1 MGVGC
6 QGPWEETVLYN
17 KTMLVEEEIWST
29 WQKLTGDSGIQHWEG
44 ATWHC
49 VKFNLACLWCLH
61 SWLLT
66 TYYTPCQLSI
76 LLFLPSHFFYHNP
89 VYQPKKRKIPF
100 SFLLFLKIIYLSIY
114 LFIFSPPNSFVSN
127 SPTQRIFLNK

>member
-6 QGPWEETVLYN
+6 KVLEKKQFYIT
-17 KTMLVEEEIWST
+17 KPKLEEEEIWST

-49 VKFNLACLWCLH
+49 VKFNLACLWWLH
-61 SWLLT
+61 SWPLA

-76 LLFLPSHFFYHNP
+76 LLFLPSHFLP
-89 VYQPKKRKIPF
+89 QPSSISTQEKKNA
-100 SFLLFLKIIYLSIY
+100 LFLSSIIYF
-114 LFIFSPPNSFVSN
+114 FIFLIYFFPPNSFVSN
-127 SPTQRIFLNK
+127 SPTQFFFN

>member
-1 MGVGC
+1 M

-17 KTMLVEEEIWST
+17 KSNLVEEEIWST

-76 LLFLPSHFFYHNP
+76 LLFLPSHFLPQPSISTQEKKNP
-89 VYQPKKRKIPF
+89 
-100 SFLLFLKIIYLSIY
+100 LFLSSIIYLFIY
-114 LFIFSPPNSFVSN
+114 LFIFAPLIHLCPILQHREYYFF
-127 SPTQRIFLNK
+127 I

>member
-1 MGVGC
+1 M

-17 KTMLVEEEIWST
+17 KTKLEEEEIWST

-49 VKFNLACLWCLH
+49 VKFNLACLWWLH
-61 SWLLT
+61 SWPLA

-76 LLFLPSHFFYHNP
+76 LLFLPSHFLP
-89 VYQPKKRKIPF
+89 QPSSISTQEKKNA
-100 SFLLFLKIIYLSIY
+100 LFLSSIIYLFNFFFFFAPLIHLCPILQHKD
-114 LFIFSPPNSFVSN
+114 LFLI
-127 SPTQRIFLNK
+127 K

>member
-1 MGVGC
+1 MSVIL
-6 QGPWEETVLYN
+6 QGPWEEPVLYN
-17 KTMLVEEEIWST
+17 KTKLVEEEIWST

-76 LLFLPSHFFYHNP
+76 LLFLPSHFFLPQPSNINP
-89 VYQPKKRKIPF
+89 RKEYSPF
-100 SFLLFLKIIYLSIY
+100 SFLLFLKIIYLFIY
-114 LFIFSPPNSFVSN
+114 LYCPPNSFVSN
-127 SPTQRIFLNK
+127 SPTQGIFYNK